1 MRFCSQLLVNI
12 DSDFGKTEFQRPG
25 VALEPGSQDWLT
37 SVKAAKS
44 N

>member
-1 MRFCSQLLVNI
+1 MCFCSLLLVNI
-12 DSDFGKTEFQRPG
+12 DSDFGKIEFQRLG
-25 VALEPGSQDWLT
+25 VALEPGGQDWLT